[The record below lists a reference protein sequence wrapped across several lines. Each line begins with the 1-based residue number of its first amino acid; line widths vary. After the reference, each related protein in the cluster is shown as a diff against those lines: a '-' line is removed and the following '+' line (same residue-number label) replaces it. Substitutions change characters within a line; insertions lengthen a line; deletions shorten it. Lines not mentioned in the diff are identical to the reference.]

1 MRNGVY
7 LIGAGPGD
15 RKLITVKGLEILR
28 QCHAVVYDQLV
39 NPLLLS
45 ETKPT
50 CERIYA
56 GKKAGKHTLKQEEI
70 NSLLLDL
77 SSKHKIVVRLKGGD
91 PYVFGRGSEEAE
103 FLINKEVYVEVVP
116 GISSAIGGLASAGI
130 PVTARN
136 IATSFH
142 VITGHLSKDSE
153 PIDFMALAK
162 LQGTLVILMGIG
174 NLANIVSELIR
185 AGMEKDKPVAIIYK
199 ASTPEQEIYV
209 GNLGTIVNIAH
220 KNNIKPPGLIVVGN
234 VVKFTSS
241 LQEKN
246 QCKMNGVKIVVTR
259 SSNRI
264 SKFSDK
270 LEEIGASV
278 IPMPTIKFEQ
288 INRDLLIS
296 HLEEIQQYAGIIF
309 SSSVAIDYFFQT
321 LDDLG
326 KDSRYLAGLN
336 IVVTGGETAKNL
348 TKYGIKADQIP
359 EIYSKEGVLTL
370 FSENKVLNSKYLLPQ
385 SSRSDNSWLIQLKKY
400 INPVIVDCY
409 KTITDRYSY
418 WDLDQVTSATYI
430 TFTSSS
436 TVEGFIELIKIK
448 RLSLLDVIKEKKIVS
463 IGPATKKTLEENKIK
478 VDLVPPTSTIQA
490 MVDSIYKD
498 YKKGENYVK

>member
-15 RKLITVKGLEILR
+15 RKLITVKGLEVLK

-70 NSLLLDL
+70 NELLLDL
-77 SSKHKIVVRLKGGD
+77 SGKHKIVVRLKGGD

-103 FLINKEVYVEVVP
+103 FLINKQVFVEVIP
-116 GISSAIGGLASAGI
+116 GISSAIGGLASANI

-153 PIDFMALAK
+153 PIDFKALAK

-174 NLANIVSELIR
+174 NLTNIVTELTK
-185 AGMEKDKPVAIIYK
+185 AGMGRDKPAAIIYK
-199 ASTPEQEIYV
+199 ASTPEQGIYV
-209 GNLGTIVNIAH
+209 GNLGTIVDIAY
-220 KNNIKPPGLIVVGN
+220 KNKIKPPGLIVVGD
-234 VVKFTSS
+234 VVKFASS
-241 LQEKN
+241 LQQES
-246 QCKMNGVKIVVTR
+246 QSKMNGVKIVVTR

-270 LEEIGASV
+270 LEELGASV

-288 INRDLLIS
+288 INRDLLIA
-296 HLEEIQQYAGIIF
+296 HLEEIKQYDGIIF

-321 LDDLG
+321 LADLG
-326 KDSRYLAGLN
+326 KDSRYLAGLD
-336 IVVTGGETAKNL
+336 IVVSGGETAKNL
-348 TKYGIKADQIP
+348 AKYGIKADSIP
-359 EIYSKEGVLTL
+359 QVYSKEGLLTL
-370 FSENKVLNSKYLLPQ
+370 FSEDKAKNFKYLLPQ
-385 SSRSDNSWLIQLKKY
+385 SLSSDNSWLPKLQKY
-400 INPVIVDCY
+400 VNPVIVDCY
-409 KTITDRYSY
+409 KTITDRDSY
-418 WDLDQVTSATYI
+418 WDLDQVTSASYI

-436 TVEGFIELIKIK
+436 TVKGFIDLINIK
-448 RLSLLDVIKEKKIVS
+448 GLSLLDIIKGKKIVS

-478 VDLVPPTSTIQA
+478 VDLIPPTSTIQA

-498 YKKGENYVK
+498 YIKR